1 MQESAAF
8 TTELASPTIHPS
20 RENRKLQDV
29 TLNVSGWPPGGSW
42 VPTRAAGRCVQ
53 KSGSLG
59 SSGRWGGSDLYS
71 GHCTKLPHLIGHL
84 RCLREE
90 LASST
95 GMEGVRERMGEGHRG
110 QNSTR
115 ATHTPPTQTHP
126 HALIHLALS
135 SLQPGLTLPRSPL
148 STSENLL
155 LSLTLLAQVPCRR
168 GLLQSF
174 DLPFPLYF

>member
-8 TTELASPTIHPS
+8 TTELASPTIHPC

-115 ATHTPPTQTHP
+115 ATHTHPNTNTPPHSNPSRSVFSPAWPHP
-126 HALIHLALS
+126 
-135 SLQPGLTLPRSPL
+135 SPEP

-155 LSLTLLAQVPCRR
+155 LSYLAGPGPMQERIAPI
-168 GLLQSF
+168 L
-174 DLPFPLYF
+174 